1 MLYSKCDINFNAVGK
16 TPATEIAEIV
26 PTGTIES
33 AIMDLRLEMAVDSF
47 FIEHARWEYEGMA
60 LEAYKEACGDETVLE
75 SNLTVIREAD
85 ENAGKETMGQKIKNY
100 AAKIAG
106 MITKAL
112 GDLAEKLSNTMV
124 GKLIERIK
132 NGAKE
137 KIEAVDFA
145 VRFEKLKLT
154 LKAIDIISK
163 YAHMAKSGK
172 EEVTV
177 EEIKEDIAK
186 QTGGDPAG
194 GMKETLNLAEKDEK
208 TKTFTKE
215 QIIAFVKDFPSKAM
229 ALLKDAK
236 NKITTCLKDLYNT
249 IMSHDVKGF
258 RNIGWQIAQLLMVA
272 GGIVVMAVLSVV
284 NKIREAATSIAGAA
298 SAAADKAKAW
308 KNTKNIGDGATKD
321 LDKDDIDTTA
331 TA

>member
-26 PTGTIES
+26 PTGSIES

-85 ENAGKETMGQKIKNY
+85 ENAGKETMGQKIKHII
-100 AAKIAG
+100 AKIAG
-106 MITKAL
+106 IFTSGL
-112 GDLAEKLSNTMV
+112 EKLSNSAV
-124 GKLIERIK
+124 GRLAERIK

-137 KIEAVDFA
+137 KVETIDFKA
-145 VRFEKLKLT
+145 QLEKLKKV
-154 LKAIDIISK
+154 LKVFDTITKHI
-163 YAHMAKSGK
+163 HGAKAGK
-172 EEVTV
+172 EQPKV
-177 EEIKEDIAK
+177 EEIKEEIAK
-186 QTGGDPAG
+186 QTGGNPDG
-194 GMKETLNLAEKDEK
+194 GMKENLNLGEKSEK
-208 TKTFTKE
+208 TTTITKE
-215 QIIAFVKDFPSKAM
+215 QLIAFLKEFPGQAM
-229 ALLKDAK
+229 TILKEAK
-236 NKITTCLKDLYNT
+236 NKVVNGLKDLYNM
-249 IMSHDVKGF
+249 IMNHDVKGF

-272 GGIVVMAVLSVV
+272 GGIVVMAILSVV

>member
-85 ENAGKETMGQKIKNY
+85 ENAGKETMGQKIKNFI
-100 AAKIAG
+100 AKIAG
-106 MITKAL
+106 IFTSGL
-112 GDLAEKLSNTMV
+112 EKLSNSAV
-124 GKLIERIK
+124 GRLAERIK

-137 KIEAVDFA
+137 KVETIDFRA
-145 VRFEKLKLT
+145 QLEKLKKV
-154 LKAIDIISK
+154 LKVFDTITKHIHGVK
-163 YAHMAKSGK
+163 VGK
-172 EEVTV
+172 EQPKV
-177 EEIKEDIAK
+177 EDIKEEIAK
-186 QTGGDPAG
+186 QTGGSPDG
-194 GMKETLNLAEKDEK
+194 GMKETLNLGEKSEK
-208 TKTFTKE
+208 TTTTTKD
-215 QIIAFVKDFPSKAM
+215 QLIAFLKEFPGQAM
-229 ALLKDAK
+229 TILKEAK
-236 NKITTCLKDLYNT
+236 NKVVNGLKDLYNT